1 MFNKYI
7 ANYII
12 LININIIY
20 SCKHNQIIKLNFN
33 LFLLFNAELIRFYS
47 EIYGEVKF

>member
-20 SCKHNQIIKLNFN
+20 SCKHYQFIKLNFN
-33 LFLLFNAELIRFYS
+33 IFLLFKAGLIRFYA
-47 EIYGEVKF
+47 EIYGKVKF